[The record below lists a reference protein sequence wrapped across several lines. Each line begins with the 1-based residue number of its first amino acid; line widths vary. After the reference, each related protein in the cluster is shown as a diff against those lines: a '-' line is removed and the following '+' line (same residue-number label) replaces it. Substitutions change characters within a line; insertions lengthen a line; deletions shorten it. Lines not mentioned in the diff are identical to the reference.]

1 MPRKKAEVKEEIKE
15 AKPKKAKE
23 VKPKMVQKLEVTYIY
38 HEGDNLPE
46 ITKALTGHEYLMETL
61 LRANGLTLNTLK
73 EGDILRWNY
82 GSKRAYTNNQ
92 HLWISNMC
100 LLRFILAKQQPAE
113 NAQRNSSNNAEN
125 G

>member
-1 MPRKKAEVKEEIKE
+1 MPALFFKEFEMPRKKAEVKEEIKE

-82 GSKRAYTNNQ
+82 GSKRAYTNN
-92 HLWISNMC
+92 
-100 LLRFILAKQQPAE
+100 
-113 NAQRNSSNNAEN
+113 
-125 G
+125 